1 MKTVVYTSRIAAT
14 ETDPDALLAAIVH
27 RSRVNNQAA
36 GITGAMI
43 HQDGQI
49 IQVIEGDDNAIDQL
63 YSKICNDPRHTDI
76 TEFYQQPIS
85 QRSFKQW
92 SLQGLTVNVEE
103 SFSVETIQLVSDL
116 FDTRFVFRSDL
127 YLNMI
132 EAVFTRPEFMQRL
145 TRKAA

>member
-1 MKTVVYTSRIAAT
+1 MKTVVYTSRIAAN
-14 ETDPDALLAAIVH
+14 EPDPESLLAAIVQK
-27 RSRVNNQAA
+27 SRVSNQAS
-36 GITGAMI
+36 GVTGAMI

-49 IQVIEGDDNAIDQL
+49 IQVIEGEDDVIDQL
-63 YSKICNDPRHTDI
+63 YAKICNDTRHTDV
-76 TEFYQQPIS
+76 TELYQKEII

-103 SFSVETIQLVSDL
+103 SFSLETIRLVSDL
-116 FDTRFVFRSDL
+116 FDQRFVFRSDL